1 MRLAC
6 CPPYPPPTP
15 LPFPVPVK
23 TVKYAMKWSVFKP
36 RNTLLKM
43 ANAAK
48 RQRPPEVGERRGLD
62 Y

>member
-1 MRLAC
+1 
-6 CPPYPPPTP
+6 
-15 LPFPVPVK
+15 VK
-23 TVKYAMKWSVFKP
+23 TIKYAMKWSVFKP